1 MQKELKTE
9 VLIVGAGPAG
19 LAAAIY
25 TARANRKTLVLKGKA
40 KPALAMAHKVENY
53 PGFESI
59 SGQELLDAFEAQARR
74 FGAEIIVS
82 DVIEYGLGFDPKMV
96 TTRAEIITADVV
108 IIATGRGSHKTQIEN
123 EDRFIGLGVSYCA
136 VCDGA
141 FYRNKKV
148 VVYGNDLEAIED
160 ALMLKQLGC
169 EVTLISHCKKV
180 KCPEKL
186 RETAAAKGIEMLPDT
201 RIKSIQGDSSVER
214 IVIENSEGGAI
225 LETNA
230 VFIIQHVPSTKLLQ
244 RAGLNLNQRDC
255 IIVNRE
261 QETNLP
267 GVYAAGDVTCGGMQ
281 IATATGEGVMAALQA
296 LKRLRANQRAA
307 EEAARGG

>member
-1 MQKELKTE
+1 MQKELQTE
-9 VLIVGAGPAG
+9 VLIIGAGPAG

-25 TARANRKTLVLKGKA
+25 TARANKKTLLLRGKA

-59 SGQELLDAFEAQARR
+59 SGQELLDVFEKQAVD
-74 FGAEIIVS
+74 FGTGILQS

-96 TTRAEIITADVV
+96 TTRNEMIMADVV
-108 IIATGRGSHKTQIEN
+108 IIATGRGSHKVQVEN
-123 EDRFIGLGVSYCA
+123 EDRFLGLGVSYCA

-141 FYRNKKV
+141 FYREKKV
-148 VVYGNDLEAIED
+148 VVYGNDHEAVED

-169 EVTLISHCKKV
+169 DVTLISHCKKM
-180 KCPEKL
+180 KCPEKI
-186 RETAAAKGIEMLPDT
+186 REMAQKKGIRMYPDT
-201 RIKSIQGDSSVER
+201 RIKSIQGESAVEKV
-214 IVIENSEGGAI
+214 VIENAEGGEI

-230 VFIIQHVPSTKLLQ
+230 VFIIQHVPSMKLLQ
-244 RAGLNLNQRDC
+244 RAGINLNQRDC

-296 LKRLRANQRAA
+296 LKRIRKAD
-307 EEAARGG
+307 